1 MSRDIAKYSCR
12 STLPVV
18 TASVPAAVPGLV
30 CVLLF
35 DGFTAVLDSAAPAAS
50 PGLVYTCVFLST
62 EAVDGF
68 TAVLDSV
75 APAVDPVV
83 EVIVLGP

>member
-18 TASVPAAVPGLV
+18 TASVPAAAPGLV
-30 CVLLF
+30 CVLL
-35 DGFTAVLDSAAPAAS
+35 
-50 PGLVYTCVFLST
+50 ST
-62 EAVDGF
+62 EAVDSF